1 MTEPM
6 STEEWHEFVSSGT
19 LTGKLGVVR
28 ADGRPHV
35 VPIWFILD
43 DDGCLRLTTAHD
55 GLKAKAIRRDP
66 RVVLCVD
73 NQAPPYSFVKIDA
86 TAELSDGHD
95 EMLRVATA
103 CGARYIGPEQAEAF
117 GERNAV
123 PEEVLVTLRPISVV
137 AQRDISA

>member
-1 MTEPM
+1 MAETM

-35 VPIWFILD
+35 VPIWFVLD
-43 DDGCLRLTTAHD
+43 DDGCLRLTTARN

-73 NQAPPYSFVKIDA
+73 DQTPPYSFVKIDA
-86 TAELSDGHD
+86 TAELSDDHD

-103 CGARYIGPEQAEAF
+103 CGARYIGQDEAEAF

-123 PEEVLVTLRPISVV
+123 PEEVLVTLRPDHVV
-137 AQRDISA
+137 AQKDLSA